1 MLIIVN
7 SQVRSDVTVTL
18 KCDLQRIFNYK
29 NAMLVKLIGRN
40 TYMNMESNMIQI
52 WKFES
57 VEMV

>member
-52 WKFES
+52 
-57 VEMV
+57 